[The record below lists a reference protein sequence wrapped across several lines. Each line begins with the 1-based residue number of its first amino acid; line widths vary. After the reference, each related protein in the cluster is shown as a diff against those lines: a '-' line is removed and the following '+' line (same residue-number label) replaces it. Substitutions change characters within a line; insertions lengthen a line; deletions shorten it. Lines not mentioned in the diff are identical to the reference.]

1 MGELTV
7 RNNCAQCNFPECR
20 CSDEPCKKDKNE
32 TSVEKRTAECAIG
45 VLSCWAA
52 CYCASWF
59 VTAAASAATVS
70 TGGAALIPLA
80 IASGAA
86 YAAERLFLGSSEK
99 GLAKGADQYVR
110 QGINAVKTARNVTGM
125 VKGVLDQ
132 AALAV

>member
-1 MGELTV
+1 ML
-7 RNNCAQCNFPECR
+7 NIAQIGIVI
-20 CSDEPCKKDKNE
+20 
-32 TSVEKRTAECAIG
+32 TQEKTMSFNVFR
-45 VLSCWAA
+45 
-52 CYCASWF
+52 F
-59 VTAAASAATVS
+59 R
-70 TGGAALIPLA
+70 ALIPLA